1 MESHRLLWN
10 HDTWSAI
17 SMKRADWEISWNPLF
32 LIHFMA
38 CGWWIWLSGL
48 SVIGCFPEL
57 SDYSQLSDYNCTE
70 WSMKNKTA
78 YAPMISEFGKATRS
92 KSFHVRYT
100 WFNDQTIMRKFYCY
114 SLFNLCLE
122 NSFSQNVQFFNFIFY
137 FVFYYVLFSIC
148 QLHVLCCFSPLRLG
162 SCALL
167 LSCFLIGVT
176 FELSA
181 TDSYVVCTKVKFAL

>member
-10 HDTWSAI
+10 HDTSSEI
-17 SMKRADWEISWNPLF
+17 SMKRAHWEISWNPLF
-32 LIHFMA
+32 LIHFML
-38 CGWWIWLSGL
+38 CDWWIWLSGL
-48 SVIGCFPEL
+48 SMIGCFPEL
-57 SDYSQLSDYNCTE
+57 SDYSQLSDYNWTE

-78 YAPMISEFGKATRS
+78 YAPIISEFGKATRS

-148 QLHVLCCFSPLRLG
+148 QLHVLFCFSPLRLG
-162 SCALL
+162 NCALL

>member
-48 SVIGCFPEL
+48 SMIGCFPEL

-114 SLFNLCLE
+114 SLFNLCVE
-122 NSFSQNVQFFNFIFY
+122 NSFSQNVLFFNFIFY
-137 FVFYYVLFSIC
+137 FVFYYV
-148 QLHVLCCFSPLRLG
+148 
-162 SCALL
+162 
-167 LSCFLIGVT
+167 
-176 FELSA
+176 
-181 TDSYVVCTKVKFAL
+181 